1 MVLEIW
7 FDYLCPQSYFL
18 QTSLV
23 EAVKQYTS
31 DHVEIRYRSYE
42 MLPGLKNGMEL
53 TLCDVI
59 SKHLITDEVEIEAY
73 FKDKKELLNLTPY
86 EVHDAHRL
94 GHLAKIYDVSTP
106 FHTMI
111 FNDYYTHHK
120 DISNHDYLRKVALN
134 CGMPKDK
141 IDAVLQSDLYHQQVT
156 SNRENAILKGIHRI
170 PHIRINGKQ
179 PMYGMQTVNQ
189 LLTAFDY
196 ANHIEK
202 KFYMCLDD
210 SCEVNQ

>member
-18 QTSLV
+18 QSSLE
-23 EAVKQYTS
+23 EAVKLYTS
-31 DHVEIRYRSYE
+31 EQIEIRYRSYE
-42 MLPGLKNGMEL
+42 MLPGLKNGMEHSL
-53 TLCDVI
+53 KDVI
-59 SKHLITDEVEIEAY
+59 SKHLLIDQTEIENY
-73 FKDKKELLNLTPY
+73 FKDSKEFIDLNPY
-86 EVHDAHRL
+86 EVHDIHRL
-94 GHLAKIYDVSTP
+94 AHLAKIHDVSTA
-106 FHTMI
+106 FHKTI
-111 FNDYYTHHK
+111 FHDYYQNK
-120 DISNHDYLRKVALN
+120 VDISNHDYLKKVALH
-134 CGMPKDK
+134 CGMPLEK
-141 IDAVLQSDLYHQQVT
+141 IEAVLQSNMYDQQVI

-170 PHIRINGKQ
+170 PHIRINGKH
-179 PMYGMQTVNQ
+179 PMYGMQTVQQ

>member
-18 QTSLV
+18 QSALE
-23 EAVKQYTS
+23 EAIKLYTS
-31 DHVEIRYRSYE
+31 EQIEIRYRSYE
-42 MLPGLKNGMEL
+42 MLPGLKNGMENSL
-53 TLCDVI
+53 KDVI
-59 SKHLITDEVEIEAY
+59 SKHLIIDQAEVEAY
-73 FKDKKELLNLTPY
+73 FKDTKEFINLTPY
-86 EVHDAHRL
+86 EVHDIHRL
-94 GHLAKIYDVSTP
+94 GHLAKIYDVATP
-106 FHTMI
+106 FHTTI
-111 FNDYYTHHK
+111 FNDYYKHHV
-120 DISNHDYLRKVALN
+120 DISNHDYLRKVALS
-134 CGMPKDK
+134 CGMPLEK
-141 IDAVLQSDLYHQQVT
+141 IEAVIHSDLYHQQVA

-189 LLTAFDY
+189 LLKAFDY